1 MYFLSAINHYLPFV
15 VKAEAK
21 QNPKSEYRNP
31 KQIRNSN
38 SKIIPKQV
46 VWNFGFWSFVHCF
59 GFRISRFGFLPFGC
73 VLYGFYDLHI
83 AGTHAKISRQRSAN
97 FLFGW
102 IGITLQK
109 SIARYHHAWRAVTAL
124 KSVVLDERFLYRA

>member
-46 VWNFGFWSFVHCF
+46 VWNFGFWSFVHYF
-59 GFRISRFGFLPFGC
+59 GFRVSRVGFLPFGR
-73 VLYGFYDLHI
+73 VLDRFNDLHVAGAHAQI
-83 AGTHAKISRQRSAN
+83 ASQRFAN
-97 FLFGW
+97 FRFGW
-102 IGITLQK
+102 IGIALQK
-109 SIARYHHAWRAVTAL
+109 CVARHYHTWRAVTA
-124 KSVVLDERFLYRA
+124 